1 MLPLAARV
9 ASCGIT
15 TAALNMPEDGPAAS
29 ERCRSCIRRWSASPS
44 TVYASL
50 ILASFWVAASAL
62 LGFCL
67 SGWCLMASLR

>member
-1 MLPLAARV
+1 MLPLAAGV
-9 ASCGIT
+9 AST
-15 TAALNMPEDGPAAS
+15 LYTLNMPEYGPAAS
-29 ERCRSCIRRWSASPS
+29 ERWRSCIRRLSASPS